1 MGAHEDRMTRLQEAE
16 FRNDLLRKD
25 VETRVQDAREDQE
38 RIAVL
43 EDALGQIVAKGR
55 DGFFASCP
63 AGMSLGDWCESF
75 VEIARTA
82 LASEGTPEEA
92 QDA

>member
-38 RIAVL
+38 RIAAL
-43 EDALGQIVAKGR
+43 EDALAGAAAYLRLAVTWIE
-55 DGFFASCP
+55 DGERRGKMKAAAER
-63 AGMSLGDWCESF
+63 AGS
-75 VEIARTA
+75 V